1 MDGTEKAAI
10 ILSVLSPEVSQKVL
24 EKLTPEEVEKLEKAK
39 QSIGSLPPQEIN
51 RVFREVA
58 GRIPEDFLPA
68 SREGREGKEQGG
80 DRGSEQNS
88 KKGKEGEEK
97 EQDVEEEEDAQER
110 LKEILDK
117 ADVKTMT
124 NFIRSEHPQTI
135 ALILAQMDPAKS
147 GQIIASLPERL
158 QDEVIKR
165 IATLED
171 VSMEVLKQVADV
183 LENEIQTTGKSGQV
197 LGGVKPVAE
206 ILNQAGRSTEQAILS
221 RLEESDPEMADAIR
235 QLMFVFDDLGKID
248 DRGIQAI
255 LREVTSQDLA
265 LALKTAGD
273 EIKEKIFKNMSERA
287 VEMLKE
293 DMEAMGPV
301 RLADV
306 EKAQQEII
314 KVAMRLEQEGKI
326 MISRGGGEGDVLV

>member
-1 MDGTEKAAI
+1 MMKGTEKAAI
-10 ILSVLSPEVSQKVL
+10 ILSILSPDVVKEILEKLSPED
-24 EKLTPEEVEKLEKAK
+24 VELLEKAK
-39 QSIGSLPPQEIN
+39 QGLAELPPEEVSE
-51 RVFREVA
+51 VFREVA
-58 GRIPEDFLPA
+58 GKISDDVLPVNPSPPPQSEIA
-68 SREGREGKEQGG
+68 KREEEIGG
-80 DRGSEQNS
+80 G
-88 KKGKEGEEK
+88 EK
-97 EQDVEEEEDAQER
+97 EDEDDPQER
-110 LKEILDK
+110 LKQILDR
-117 ADVKTMT
+117 ADPKTLT

-147 GQIIASLPERL
+147 GQIIATLPEQL
-158 QDEVIKR
+158 QDEIVKR

-171 VSMEVLKQVADV
+171 VSMDILRQVADV
-183 LENEIQTTGKSGQV
+183 LENEIQATGKSGQV
-197 LGGVKPVAE
+197 LGGIKPVAE

-221 RLEESDPEMADAIR
+221 RIEETDPEMADSIR
-235 QLMFVFDDLGKID
+235 QLMFVFDDLAKID

-273 EIKEKIFKNMSERA
+273 EIRGKIFKNMSERA

-293 DMEAMGPV
+293 DMESMGPV

-326 MISRGGGEGDVLV
+326 VISRGSGEGDVLV